1 MFRIAICDD
10 DRDFIFYLKKRI
22 TAVLGESSETEF
34 FEYHSGRELLF
45 DLYGQ
50 PEFDVLFLDEP
61 FKGLDAETYGK
72 VTDYVREQIKGRT
85 AILVSHDPRDME
97 RLGGVEFRL

>member
-34 FEYHSGRELLF
+34 FEYHSGPQSFGSLSQKHNVKIKKSAEYASADFIMLLF
-45 DLYGQ
+45 
-50 PEFDVLFLDEP
+50 LF
-61 FKGLDAETYGK
+61 Y
-72 VTDYVREQIKGRT
+72 YISQRT
-85 AILVSHDPRDME
+85 GIII
-97 RLGGVEFRL
+97 